1 MTFLSSI
8 FLILIILILASH
20 QGGSLRVQVTC
31 EIQRLEKCQENFR
44 SPLGDVYDV
53 SRNSWF
59 EDGKIQSIEKV
70 ILQNSTLQRCEISLY
85 LAISI

>member
-1 MTFLSSI
+1 MTFLSAI
-8 FLILIILILASH
+8 FFILIILILASH

-31 EIQRLEKCQENFR
+31 EIQSWETCQENFR

-53 SRNSWF
+53 SRNPWF